1 MAAVAGIGLATFLAT
16 PSLARST
23 TTASSATASA
33 PLCGIYWGSI
43 PKVDSSPLA
52 LGPVKDVRT
61 GQHACYDRMV
71 IDVHAPLAATGS
83 TTSRALRRPATP
95 TASTPAR
102 GESVH
107 FRQQCGMPVPGT
119 HHSTAVD
126 NPDEATDVSAYRTF
140 RQVRELIYGPLGLY
154 GPEGV
159 QFALGC
165 VRISPIRVFTLD
177 GPGLDSRLVIDVAH
191 KLKFRSFEA
200 VEHRIA
206 ESPNELNLDVPN

>member
-1 MAAVAGIGLATFLAT
+1 MTTKSRLTAVLAMSAVAGIGLAT
-16 PSLARST
+16 PSLAQST

-33 PLCGIYWGSI
+33 PFCGIYWGSL

-71 IDVHAPLAATGS
+71 IDVHGPVGGYTVNYVEG
-83 TTSRALRRPATP
+83 
-95 TASTPAR
+95 TPAPGNPNGLYAR
-102 GESVH
+102 GGANLSIFVNNVVV
-107 FRQQCGMPVPGT
+107 PVPGT

-159 QFALGC
+159 QFALG
-165 VRISPIRVFTLD
+165 VRAHLPFRVFTLD

-191 KLKFRSFEA
+191 KW
-200 VEHRIA
+200 
-206 ESPNELNLDVPN
+206 